1 MNALGVIEG
10 PQGAAAHWSTIDWT
24 RIRRH
29 VSRLQARI
37 VKAVRAGKWHRVRC
51 LQRLLANSF
60 AAKLLAVKRVSSN
73 RGKRTAGVDGVVLE
87 TPAQKWRQAQQ
98 LNAKDYKPKPL
109 RRIYIPKKNGKRRP
123 LGIPA
128 QADRSEQALELLGL
142 DPVAETLADRCS
154 YGFRKARSTQ
164 DAMAGCFLALCRRQ
178 SAEWILEGDIR
189 GCFDYLKHDWLVD
202 HIPTDKGKLR
212 AWLKAGYLEQQVFHP
227 TAAGTPQGG
236 IVSPT
241 AANMALD
248 GLDKR
253 LQMRFKGR
261 HKVNLVRFA
270 DDFVI
275 TGASR
280 ALLESE
286 VKPLVV
292 QFLAE
297 RGLEL
302 SEEKTRIVH
311 IEQGF
316 DFLGFNV
323 RKYNGKLLIKPAKLG
338 IAAVKEKVRGIV
350 KAGASL
356 PQDALIRRLNPV
368 IRGWGNYYRHVVSK
382 RIFVDIDHAIW
393 RMTWN
398 WAKRRHPQKGR
409 KWVKDRYYARRDGR
423 DWVFTD
429 GSVTL
434 FRMATIP
441 IRRHV
446 KIRGDANPYDPQ
458 DASYFAD
465 RHARQGNQPP
475 ATPPPWLPL

>member
-1 MNALGVIEG
+1 MNAIGVIEG
-10 PQGAAAHWSTIDWT
+10 PRGAAAHWSAIDWT

-37 VKAVRAGKWHRVRC
+37 VKAVRAGKWYRVRC
-51 LQRLLANSF
+51 LQRLLAGSF
-60 AAKLLAVKRVSSN
+60 AAKLLAVQRVSSN
-73 RGKRTAGVDGVVLE
+73 RGKHTAGVDGIVLK
-87 TPAQKWRQAQQ
+87 TPAQKWRQTQQ

-128 QADRSEQALELLGL
+128 QADRAEQALELLAL
-142 DPVAETLADRCS
+142 DPVSETLADRCS
-154 YGFRKARSTQ
+154 YGFRKERSTQ

-189 GCFDYLKHDWLVD
+189 GCFDHLDHVWLVD
-202 HIPTDKGKLR
+202 HVPTNKEKLR
-212 AWLKAGYLEQQVFHP
+212 AWLKAGYLEREVFHP
-227 TAAGTPQGG
+227 TAEGTPQGG

-248 GLDKR
+248 GLERR
-253 LQMRFKGR
+253 LYQRFKGR
-261 HKVNLVRFA
+261 QKVNLVRYA

-275 TGASR
+275 TGVSR
-280 ALLESE
+280 ALLENE

-297 RGLEL
+297 RALEL
-302 SEEKTRIVH
+302 SEQKTRIVH

-323 RKYNGKLLIKPAKLG
+323 RKYNGKLLIKPAKSS
-338 IAAVKEKVRGIV
+338 IAAVKEKVRGIF
-350 KAGASL
+350 KAGVSL
-356 PQDALIRRLNPV
+356 PQDVLICRLNPV

-382 RIFVDIDHAIW
+382 EVFDGIDHAIW
-393 RMTWN
+393 RMTWH
-398 WAKRRHPQKGR
+398 WAKRRHPQRGR
-409 KWVKDRYYARRDGR
+409 KWVKDRYYAHRDGR

-429 GSVTL
+429 GSVML

-446 KIRGDANPYDPQ
+446 KIRGDANPYDVQ
-458 DASYFAD
+458 HASYFAE
-465 RHARQGNQPP
+465 RHARRGHQPS
-475 ATPPPWLPL
+475 ATPPPWLLL

>member
-1 MNALGVIEG
+1 MNAIGVIEG
-10 PQGAAAHWSTIDWT
+10 PQGAAARWSSIDWT

-51 LQRLLANSF
+51 LQRLLANSL

-87 TPAQKWRQAQQ
+87 TPAQKWRQSQQ

-164 DAMAGCFLALCRRQ
+164 DAMAGCFLALCRRY

-189 GCFDYLKHDWLVD
+189 GCFDHLDQNWLVD
-202 HIPTDKGKLR
+202 QIPTNKEKLR
-212 AWLKAGYLEQQVFHP
+212 AWLKAGYLEQEVFHP
-227 TAAGTPQGG
+227 TAEGTPQGG

-248 GLDKR
+248 GLEGR
-253 LQMRFKGR
+253 LQRRFKGR

-280 ALLESE
+280 ALLENE

-311 IEQGF
+311 IDVGF

-323 RKYNGKLLIKPAKLG
+323 RKYNGKLLIKPAKSS
-338 IAAVKEKVRGIV
+338 IAAVKEKIRSIF
-350 KAGASL
+350 KAGVGL

-382 RIFVDIDHAIW
+382 DVFCDVDHAIW

-398 WAKRRHPQKGR
+398 WAKRRHPLKGR
-409 KWVKDRYYARRDGR
+409 KWVKDRYYAHTDSR

-458 DASYFAD
+458 DASYFAK
-465 RHARQGNQPP
+465 RYARRGNQPP